1 MMHVFRK
8 KMESLIERM
17 KLNLW
22 VSACECVGYTSY
34 QGAKICLIPT
44 RGNLLRKKRGISSAK
59 LKKTL
64 AQSRR
69 SRDGILSTDPFIHDG
84 EFSW

>member
-8 KMESLIERM
+8 KMGSLIERI

-22 VSACECVGYTSY
+22 VSACECVGCTFY
-34 QGAKICLIPT
+34 QGAKICRIPT
-44 RGNLLRKKRGISSAK
+44 RGNPLRKKRGISSAK

-69 SRDGILSTDPFIHDG
+69 SRDGIPSTDPSVHDG